1 MRAGL
6 TIPMLQTKKFKSTF
20 IVHTETAEM
29 KFTRLL
35 VALFIFTFTFSSC
48 SMWNRVF
55 PPKYGCE
62 TNGKNVGAEKLLD
75 GSKQPKAKKFK
86 A

>member
-1 MRAGL
+1 M
-6 TIPMLQTKKFKSTF
+6 KTF
-20 IVHTETAEM
+20 RYLII
-29 KFTRLL
+29 
-35 VALFIFTFTFSSC
+35 LFIFSAALSSC
-48 SMWNRVF
+48 SLWNKVF

-62 TNGKNVGAEKLLD
+62 SNGKNVGAEKVLD

>member
-1 MRAGL
+1 M
-6 TIPMLQTKKFKSTF
+6 KTF
-20 IVHTETAEM
+20 RYLII
-29 KFTRLL
+29 
-35 VALFIFTFTFSSC
+35 LFMFSATLSSC
-48 SMWNRVF
+48 SLWNKVF

-62 TNGKNVGAEKLLD
+62 NNGKNVGAEKVLD